1 MIRGTCSVS
10 YKGLVAEALRQLVG
24 EQNYKQDEVLPPGY
38 YTGTAHEYCT
48 HSSTQLCLFLTEG
61 LFWSPDFVLWM
72 DGCGR
77 ILPIRTGTALAL
89 SVAGPAKPAEGAVAV
104 VTSEFQKFSPFA
116 VLEGGAEQAC
126 NEAMGGPV
134 ESRSFLPHHI
144 RSTATATATP
154 GANGGHLDYGQY
166 YVPAAEYYST
176 LPKEHSL
183 ESQDSSTLSSP
194 PSDSLAQPGSK
205 GTAGASAP
213 DSLFQF
219 SIGKILEDEGGSGGQ
234 EAACE
239 LPGFYEAVA
248 DREPPS
254 PPQLHPPS
262 RPDAD
267 KPPTDQRQIR
277 R

>member
-1 MIRGTCSVS
+1 MKYCPPDTT
-10 YKGLVAEALRQLVG
+10 Q
-24 EQNYKQDEVLPPGY
+24 VLQ
-38 YTGTAHEYCT
+38 TSTAHRVA
-48 HSSTQLCLFLTEG
+48 HSTAVFLTG
-61 LFWSPDFVLWM
+61 VLFWSPDFVLWM

-77 ILPIRTGTALAL
+77 VLPIRTGTALAL

-126 NEAMGGPV
+126 NEAMGGPM
-134 ESRSFLPHHI
+134 ESRSFLPHHV
-144 RSTATATATP
+144 RSTATATS

-213 DSLFQF
+213 DSLFKF

-267 KPPTDQRQIR
+267 NPPTDQRQIR